1 MGQRGFTFIEL
12 VLVIVM
18 IGILS
23 SIAAQ
28 KMISVAED
36 VAIAAEDATVE
47 TLRKNLTSSVS
58 EAMFKGE
65 PGKYP
70 ADPFVN
76 LGRTPEGYNRRR
88 SIRPT
93 GDPVDDGLWVYVT
106 GSSGINL
113 TPEEAGTTLSS
124 FTTSGFVYHQRNDH
138 TVVKWA
144 YDSINGLISPKIIES
159 ESELKRQLD
168 LEKKLRGEETE
179 KEKARRLQPQ
189 GASGVK

>member
-1 MGQRGFTFIEL
+1 MRSETDGGKTMGQRGFTFIEL

-47 TLRKNLTSSVS
+47 TLRKNLSSSVS
-58 EAMFKGE
+58 ENMFKGL

-70 ADPFVN
+70 DDPFVN
-76 LGRTPEGYNRRR
+76 LARTPEGYNRRR
-88 SIRPT
+88 TVRPT
-93 GDPVDDGLWVYVT
+93 GDPVDDGLWAFVGGST
-106 GSSGINL
+106 GVNL
-113 TPEEAGTTLSS
+113 TPEEAGTTLRS
-124 FTTSGFVYHQRNDH
+124 FTTSGFIYHQRNDH

-144 YDSINGLISPKIIES
+144 YDSINGIISSKIIET
-159 ESELKRQLD
+159 ESEL
-168 LEKKLRGEETE
+168 
-179 KEKARRLQPQ
+179 
-189 GASGVK
+189 